1 MRNENSSHEWEKR
14 NKGPGQGL
22 SIISLI
28 IQSTT
33 GNWGAEYPQ
42 SLRKMEMKT
51 CHGMPYGE
59 PLPGPTSP
67 DLSAAKTKMA
77 GQWQRLEVG
86 LKAAITNIHPRREEV
101 CILLYPNVYFFLVGV
116 CNRSKEFSLLQS
128 CYTSIFPFSFGNLSF
143 MGLCNEFTEFPCY
156 FLFWAPLSCS
166 PATLPPATSS
176 FGISLPP
183 KLYFLSSPV
192 CRLPPDCWFCC
203 CYCYYYYRKYLV
215 KQLELKDV
223 SRRER

>member
-1 MRNENSSHEWEKR
+1 
-14 NKGPGQGL
+14 
-22 SIISLI
+22 
-28 IQSTT
+28 
-33 GNWGAEYPQ
+33 
-42 SLRKMEMKT
+42 MEMKA

-156 FLFWAPLSCS
+156 FLFWAPFPVVLLLFHQPHHRLVS
-166 PATLPPATSS
+166 L
-176 FGISLPP
+176 SLPSSIFSLL
-183 KLYFLSSPV
+183 LYVDFLQTADFV
-192 CRLPPDCWFCC
+192 AATATTIT
-203 CYCYYYYRKYLV
+203 
-215 KQLELKDV
+215 ENT
-223 SRRER
+223 